1 MKPLRFAF
9 AGDRDISVWVLDF
22 LLSQKAAP
30 LALLVS
36 DESRATHAEALKSLC
51 SFLGSNCFLS
61 GDEFRNPEGIEI
73 LKQLNLDYIIGIH
86 FPYLIPP
93 EVLSIPKQGVINLH
107 PAFLPFNR
115 GWHTPS
121 WAILDES
128 PYGATLHFM
137 DKEVDTGDI
146 IHQQKLEI
154 SDGDT
159 ADSIYQK
166 VKLVELQ
173 VFKEA
178 WPYLV
183 DETFTRNP
191 QTQSE
196 GTSHKRT
203 DLASQC
209 TIHLDQTVKTG
220 DLIRK
225 LRALTTNNIKESV
238 YYDVGNKRYRIQV
251 RITEDPQ

>member
-1 MKPLRFAF
+1 MKKIRFAF
-9 AGDRDISVWVLDF
+9 AGDRDISIWVLEY
-22 LLSQKAAP
+22 LLSQKAVP
-30 LALLVS
+30 VALMVS
-36 DESRATHAEALKSLC
+36 DEAKATHAEALKSLC
-51 SFLGSNCFLS
+51 PFLDNNHIFP
-61 GDEFRNPEGIEI
+61 GDAFRNSENINT

-86 FPYLIPP
+86 FPYIIPR
-93 EVLSIPKQGVINLH
+93 EILTIPKQGVINLH

-137 DKEVDTGDI
+137 DEEVDTGDI
-146 IHQQKLEI
+146 IHQHTFEV

-166 VKLVELQ
+166 VKLLELQ

-183 DETFTRNP
+183 NETFTRIPQNP
-191 QTQSE
+191 SK

-203 DLASQC
+203 DLASQS

>member
-1 MKPLRFAF
+1 MKKIRFAF
-9 AGDRDISVWVLDF
+9 AGDRDISIWTLEY

-30 LALLVS
+30 VALMVS
-36 DESRATHAEALKSLC
+36 DEAKATHAEALKSLC
-51 SFLGSNCFLS
+51 PFLDNNHIFS
-61 GDEFRNPEGIEI
+61 GVAFRNSESINT

-86 FPYLIPP
+86 FPYLIPDGI
-93 EVLSIPKQGVINLH
+93 LTIPKQGVINLH

-137 DKEVDTGDI
+137 DEEVDTGDI
-146 IHQQKLEI
+146 IHQHTLEI

-159 ADSIYQK
+159 ADSLYQR
-166 VKLVELQ
+166 VKLLELQ
-173 VFKEA
+173 VFEEA
-178 WPYLV
+178 WPHLAN
-183 DETFTRNP
+183 ETYSRTP
-191 QTQSE
+191 QKKLE
-196 GTSHKRT
+196 GTVHKRT
-203 DLASQC
+203 DLASHSF
-209 TIHLDQTVKTG
+209 INLDQMVKAG

-225 LRALTTNNIKESV
+225 LKALTTNNTKEAA

-251 RITEDPQ
+251 RITEVSE

>member
-1 MKPLRFAF
+1 MEPLRFAF
-9 AGDRDISVWVLDF
+9 AGDRDISVWVLEF
-22 LLSQKAAP
+22 LISQKATP

-36 DESRATHAEALKSLC
+36 DKSRATHADTLESLC
-51 SFLGSNCFLS
+51 PFLGSNHILS
-61 GDEFRNPEGIEI
+61 GDSFRSPEGIET
-73 LKQLNLDYIIGIH
+73 LKQLELDYIIGVH
-86 FPYLIPP
+86 FPYLVPK
-93 EVLSIPKQGVINLH
+93 EVLAIPKLGVLNLH

-137 DKEVDTGDI
+137 DEDVDTGDI
-146 IHQQKLEI
+146 IHQQQLEV

-159 ADSIYQK
+159 ADSMYQK
-166 VKLVELQ
+166 VKLLELQ
-173 VFKEA
+173 VFKDT
-178 WPYLV
+178 WPHLV
-183 DETFTRNP
+183 DQTFTRTP

-203 DLASQC
+203 DLASQGAL
-209 TIHLDQTVKTG
+209 HLDQMVKTE

-238 YYDVGNKRYRIQV
+238 YYDIGNKRYRIQV
-251 RITEDPQ
+251 QITEDSQ